1 MPRSLLGN
9 AYPPRSYLGSEPA
22 RYPATLVLSGELKHK
37 PQCLGAYTLVAGRAA
52 HGRPVW
58 RHERGDRFIAKL
70 AGGKWAVQEEVDV
83 GVNGDSFL
91 VLSDANVLFPHQSR
105 VELVAWEEADGK
117 GGWPA

>member
-1 MPRSLLGN
+1 
-9 AYPPRSYLGSEPA
+9 
-22 RYPATLVLSGELKHK
+22 
-37 PQCLGAYTLVAGRAA
+37 
-52 HGRPVW
+52 VW

-105 VELVAWEEADGK
+105 VAWEEADGK